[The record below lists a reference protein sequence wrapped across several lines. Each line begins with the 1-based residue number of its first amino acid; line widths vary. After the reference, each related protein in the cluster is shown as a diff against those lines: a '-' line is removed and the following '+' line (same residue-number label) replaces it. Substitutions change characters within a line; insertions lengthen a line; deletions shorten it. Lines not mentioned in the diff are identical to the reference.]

1 MYETTD
7 FRKGLWIE
15 YRDQPWTIVEFQ
27 HVNPGKGSA
36 FVRTKL
42 KNLETAQVLDVTF
55 KAGVDRVGIPDVEA
69 KTAQFLYKNADEY
82 TFMDSATFDQFVI
95 KEQELGDNIY
105 FIIEGSNVKVM
116 FYRGKPVTCE
126 VDNFIKLKVAEAQP
140 NIKGDTSSGSGKPIT
155 LETGLTITAPFH
167 INKGDV
173 VKIDTRTSSY
183 VEKVN
188 EKVK

>member
-69 KTAQFLYKNADEY
+69 KTAQFLYKNSDEY
-82 TFMDSATFDQFVI
+82 TFMDNSTFDQFVI
-95 KEQELGDNIY
+95 KEHELGNNVY
-105 FIIEGSNVKVM
+105 FIIEGSSVKVM

-126 VDNFIKLKVAEAQP
+126 VDNFIELKVAEAQP

-167 INKGDV
+167 ISKDDII
-173 VKIDTRTSSY
+173 KIDTRTSSY
-183 VEKVN
+183 VEKV
-188 EKVK
+188 K